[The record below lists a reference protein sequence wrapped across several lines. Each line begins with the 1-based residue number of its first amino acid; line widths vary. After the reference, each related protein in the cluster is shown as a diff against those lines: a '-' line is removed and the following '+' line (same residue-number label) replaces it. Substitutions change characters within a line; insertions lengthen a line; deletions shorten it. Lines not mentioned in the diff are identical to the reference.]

1 MSCAADFI
9 TDRPEVAPMNRNNC
23 RGGDTKNCMYYNSAG
38 PGQSHYNYVA
48 VQGAG
53 APDSPLYK
61 CASKAADY
69 YNENNMYGDHALGGL
84 GTYVE
89 DYGKIDLAGQVDFR
103 DHECSECLYGQRD
116 MCDKCYL
123 DKPDFYGNNG
133 EPVPMPFHLPMLGG
147 GVGIPRHLVFLALAV
162 AGFWAWRTGRLN
174 LRNRS
179 TQLIIVASIAV
190 LFFFR

>member
-1 MSCAADFI
+1 MSCAADFH
-9 TDRPEVAPMNRNNC
+9 TDFPNVAPMNRNNC
-23 RGGDTKNCMYYNSAG
+23 RGGDTSNCMYYNSAG

-61 CASKAADY
+61 CASKASDY

-89 DYGKIDLAGQVDFR
+89 DYGEQNLAGQVEFR
-103 DHECSECLYGQRD
+103 DEECSECVYGKRD
-116 MCDKCYL
+116 MCDKCHL
-123 DKPDFYGNNG
+123 DQPDFYGANG
-133 EPVPMPFHLPMLGG
+133 MPATIPLLSGEENILGLPRNIVL
-147 GVGIPRHLVFLALAV
+147 LALA
-162 AGFWAWRTGRLN
+162 ALALWLWSQGRLN
-174 LRNRS
+174 LRSRT
-179 TQLIIVASIAV
+179 TQLALVAVAAV